1 MKKITNEIQEGC
13 SHDGVDNKE
22 HILDMARQAE
32 MLQENI
38 ESNTDLAFAYLKTVE
53 NNADQD
59 FVDVVRILCCDIL
72 DVEKLAKSCHE
83 KFTTTFDEI
92 KHVKNEQD
100 KLLQGANALD
110 EIRKELLQY
119 ENYSSASLRSLIE
132 KCKQ

>member
-1 MKKITNEIQEGC
+1 MKKIANDIQEGC

-59 FVDVVRILCCDIL
+59 FVDVVRILCSDML
-72 DVEKLAKSCHE
+72 DVEKLAKSCYE
-83 KFTTTFDEI
+83 KFTTTLDEI
-92 KHVKNEQD
+92 KHNKNEQD